1 MSTSTNESRTFFLPV
16 TGVLTGLDTDALPD
30 DQFNQP
36 KGDSRN
42 TLDRVF
48 YPEGYNPSTAVG
60 SPIGDLGVID
70 PVKLW
75 SSTGNPNEDDFVLNL
90 SVAAADGSPAVARFW
105 VADPSGL
112 TRFGPFELPIA
123 PASPFQANTR
133 YAIPILTGDR
143 VFVEWAT
150 PPAAPGANIIA
161 NLTPAA
167 SSDLSVALMAAA
179 SSAEPAFAGIGAM
192 RNVGLVNPDTGDD
205 ATGAIGTTLA
215 FKTIQGFID
224 AVPPGNDSAGARNVY
239 VAQISPGD
247 YDEDLAIDIS
257 RRRIILTGPGP
268 WNLGTFG
275 AGDWGPSGTPRNIVV
290 TGAAANIDGIRPGL
304 VITNNLP
311 LSEGMTTHES
321 YLTRPRISGF
331 IDLRGVGAIGSVE
344 LALTCE
350 IFAEGTGVCIE
361 AGTAIVQSYMYHCR
375 MRGRLAGTNWQF
387 QVASRCRFDGEV
399 GVDNYSLIQSCRFDD
414 GMSIAGSGFAGVR
427 PNGIL
432 LTTFDGTY
440 TGGPGTFNC
449 DGYTNA
455 WQKIN
460 NPAGVT
466 VLQKT
471 ILGDLVP

>member
-179 SSAEPAFAGIGAM
+179 SSIKPVNSSADRLLDLSVNAAAIEVIAADLVLRAGARTNAAGAFNGGGTGNKAICGVVGFNGMPLGDLDTVEYVWTNLQGSGGPFFIPPGGPSTQTPYINLVVDFDPNGVGDVKILVTNDDSLNPAIT
-192 RNVGLVNPDTGDD
+192 N
-205 ATGAIGTTLA
+205 AIGTYSNNGSNVLTFSWNDTQDVLISGQVPPA
-215 FKTIQGFID
+215 PGGVAPNVSVGASWLENSYRFSDLVAANPD
-224 AVPPGNDSAGARNVY
+224 AVLVDVFTGDGGLPAGAITPSVLLASGDSGNV
-239 VAQISPGD
+239 A
-247 YDEDLAIDIS
+247 
-257 RRRIILTGPGP
+257 RTGKRVSTFTVNGQ
-268 WNLGTFG
+268 NL
-275 AGDWGPSGTPRNIVV
+275 
-290 TGAAANIDGIRPGL
+290 L
-304 VITNNLP
+304 VL
-311 LSEGMTTHES
+311 
-321 YLTRPRISGF
+321 
-331 IDLRGVGAIGSVE
+331 
-344 LALTCE
+344 
-350 IFAEGTGVCIE
+350 
-361 AGTAIVQSYMYHCR
+361 
-375 MRGRLAGTNWQF
+375 
-387 QVASRCRFDGEV
+387 
-399 GVDNYSLIQSCRFDD
+399 
-414 GMSIAGSGFAGVR
+414 
-427 PNGIL
+427 
-432 LTTFDGTY
+432 
-440 TGGPGTFNC
+440 
-449 DGYTNA
+449 
-455 WQKIN
+455 
-460 NPAGVT
+460 
-466 VLQKT
+466 
-471 ILGDLVP
+471 